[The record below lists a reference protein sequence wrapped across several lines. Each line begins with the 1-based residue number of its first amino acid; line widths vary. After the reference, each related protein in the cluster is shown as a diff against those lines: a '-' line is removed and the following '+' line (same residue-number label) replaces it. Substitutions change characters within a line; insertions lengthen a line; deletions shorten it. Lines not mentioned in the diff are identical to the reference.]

1 MKNIL
6 VMLVCGIVMLC
17 STKAFAL
24 ETESS
29 ITVDKIKITASK
41 CAIIIKTSEDDKI
54 HYSYSNDK
62 NTIETNETD
71 GILNINATGKNING
85 KNSDIKSTNTM
96 DMFVIIKI
104 PNKDYDSI
112 VMLSN
117 EAGISFLA
125 KDINSNLKM
134 TISTGSGGIYI
145 GKNFDKTVNMSSIN
159 GSGSIM
165 FEKGTTN
172 YTINLEHEDSGISST
187 LHDFQPYPSPVE
199 YISGNGKAK
208 INIYSKD
215 CSFSITESKK

>member
-6 VMLVCGIVMLC
+6 VMLVYGIVMLC
-17 STKAFAL
+17 STKVFAL

-29 ITVDKIKITASK
+29 ITVDKIKITANK
-41 CAIIIKTSEDDKI
+41 CNIRVENSDDDKL
-54 HYSYSNDK
+54 HYDYNKDK
-62 NTIETNETD
+62 FNVETNEED
-71 GILNINATGKNING
+71 GILNIDISIKNP
-85 KNSDIKSTNTM
+85 DIKGSKIT
-96 DMFVIIKI
+96 DIFAIIKI
-104 PNKDYDSI
+104 PNKDYNSI
-112 VMLSN
+112 TMIGN
-117 EAGISFLA
+117 EAGIGFLA
-125 KDINSNLKM
+125 KDINSDLEM

-172 YTINLEHEDSGISST
+172 YTINLEHEGSGISSI